1 MSTMSV
7 CNTAFEK
14 RGPTGVQ
21 SVHASQPDPSQEQ
34 ISHSPKRRSILSTT
48 TTLIGLFELS
58 ANTFEIVLIFCA
70 SEKPT
75 ILSGVM
81 SLMKG
86 NSDAWAIVAA
96 RAVLPVPG
104 GPWRRRLTS
113 GVRVEVRTCS
123 TKSCPERSKS

>member
-1 MSTMSV
+1 MCTMLSNEDRKEQMRFRLVYQLTFGGRFAMSTMSV
-7 CNTAFEK
+7 CNTAFEN

-21 SVHASQPDPSQEQ
+21 S
-34 ISHSPKRRSILSTT
+34 KRRSMLSTT

-58 ANTFEIVLIFCA
+58 ANTFEIAWIFCA

-81 SLMKG
+81 SLMNG

-96 RAVLPVPG
+96 SAVLPVPG
-104 GPWRRRLTS
+104 GP
-113 GVRVEVRTCS
+113 
-123 TKSCPERSKS
+123 

>member
-21 SVHASQPDPSQEQ
+21 SVHASQPDPSLEER
-34 ISHSPKRRSILSTT
+34 SHSPKRRSILSTT

-58 ANTFEIVLIFCA
+58 ANTFEIALIFCA

-96 RAVLPVPG
+96 RAVLHVPG
-104 GPWRRRLTS
+104 GP
-113 GVRVEVRTCS
+113 
-123 TKSCPERSKS
+123 

>member
-1 MSTMSV
+1 MSTMRV
-7 CNTAFEK
+7 CSTAFEK

-21 SVHASQPDPSQEQ
+21 SVHVILDITGPFREGWLL
-34 ISHSPKRRSILSTT
+34 HLPKRRSMLSTT

-58 ANTFEIVLIFCA
+58 ANTLEIVWIFCA

-86 NSDAWAIVAA
+86 NSDACAIVAA
-96 RAVLPVPG
+96 RAVFPVPG
-104 GPWRRRLTS
+104 GP
-113 GVRVEVRTCS
+113 
-123 TKSCPERSKS
+123 